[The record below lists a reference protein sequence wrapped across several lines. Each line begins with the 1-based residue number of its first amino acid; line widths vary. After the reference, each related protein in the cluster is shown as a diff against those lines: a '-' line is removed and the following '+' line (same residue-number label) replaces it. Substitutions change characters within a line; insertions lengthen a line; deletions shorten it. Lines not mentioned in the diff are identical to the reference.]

1 MKSTKITDAVLLA
14 SALTISHAAFAQKS
28 TETPDD
34 SSGIEEIV
42 VIGSKTNALRQE
54 LSTSVGYFGG
64 DRIEKEPISNIEDIF
79 DRTANAY
86 TGTTSFGA
94 YSIRG
99 VNNNGIVGAIN
110 NSNALASIVVN
121 QVAMGVSSGDYIKP
135 SLFDAQSV
143 EILRGPQS
151 AIQGPNS
158 LIGSVYVNY
167 NRPEFGHYDGK
178 ARVQA
183 GELGTLDAAL
193 MQNVGLVDGVLAARV
208 AYESR
213 NAEGAAINTT
223 TGSDD
228 VHRIE
233 GDTLRLMV
241 RLQPL
246 ANDDLIFDL
255 TYTNVDSDSNPFG
268 LVLPTPTGGL
278 FDRQQPYDVDDEYP
292 ADFNQLSLEAALQIN
307 DSLSLTAVTGSSAF
321 DVVQRFDGDLTQFP
335 LLAVDGIIEE
345 ELFSQEI
352 RLNYQGDKIDAL
364 VGVFYSDGDYTKGF
378 NGSGVFPD
386 GNGGVRPFNTRTRN
400 VETIEQT
407 ALFGKVN
414 WQLSTQFEASLG
426 LRFNR
431 EKRSTNNFA
440 DNNGLVS
447 DLSAEESFDQVIPS
461 IALTYQLTDQTSVG
475 VSYAKGF
482 QAGGIAFAVFV
493 GQSAA
498 YDEEFTNNYEFF
510 LRHQS
515 ADRRLVLN
523 ANLFYVDWSDQQVAA
538 TVPGGFPGF
547 DDLVVNAGE
556 SSIRGLETELEWRV
570 SDQFNTYVSV
580 GLIDTEFED
589 FVLNGVN
596 LAGSSFPQSP
606 DFNIAVGFD
615 YQADNS
621 WFTTGS
627 LSFVDSAFTEI
638 SAPEFT
644 ELSPRTLLSAR
655 AGYQA
660 DSWKAYLWGTNLLDD
675 EYELALFDAR
685 TFNLNAAYGRVAQ
698 PRVIGMGIEINW

>member
-246 ANDDLIFDL
+246 ANDGLIFDL

-292 ADFNQLSLEAALQIN
+292 ADFNQLSLETALQIN

-352 RLNYQGDKIDAL
+352 RLNYQGGKIDAL
-364 VGVFYSDGDYTKGF
+364 VSVFYSDGDYTKGF

-461 IALTYQLTDQTSVG
+461 VALTYQLTDQTSVG

-615 YQADNS
+615 YQADNR

-644 ELSPRTLLSAR
+644 ELSSRTLLSAR

-698 PRVIGMGIEINW
+698 PRVIGLGIEINW

>member
-1 MKSTKITDAVLLA
+1 MKSTKITDAFLLA
-14 SALTISHAAFAQKS
+14 SALTMSHAAFAQQTTK
-28 TETPDD
+28 TPDG
-34 SSGIEEIV
+34 SSEIEEIV
-42 VIGSKTNALRQE
+42 VIGSKTNALRQK
-54 LSTSVGYFGG
+54 LSTSVGYFGD

-99 VNNNGIVGAIN
+99 VNNNGIIGAIN

-167 NRPEFGHYDGK
+167 SRPEFGHYDGK
-178 ARVQA
+178 GRVQA
-183 GELGTLDAAL
+183 GELGTLNAAL

-233 GDTLRLMV
+233 ENTLRLMV

-268 LVLPTPTGGL
+268 LVLPTPIGGL

-292 ADFNQLSLEAALQIN
+292 ADFNQLSLETALQIN

-352 RLNYQGDKIDAL
+352 RLNYQGEKIDAL

-386 GNGGVRPFNTRTRN
+386 GNGGVRPFDTRTRN

-414 WQLSTQFEASLG
+414 WQLFTQFEASLG
-426 LRFNR
+426 LRLNR

-580 GLIDTEFED
+580 GFIDTEFED
-589 FVLNGVN
+589 FVLNSVN

-606 DFNIAVGFD
+606 DFNIAVSFD
-615 YQADNS
+615 YQADNG

-644 ELSPRTLLSAR
+644 ELSSRTLLSAR

-698 PRVIGMGIEINW
+698 PRVIGLGIEINW